1 LAKAKRVFEV
11 AKELGVDSKAIVEK
25 CLAEGVPDI
34 KNHMSTVKVGLY
46 VTIKEWFSA
55 AESSTAIEQAEK
67 VDIEKVRRPA
77 RRKAKA
83 SSKASS
89 PSSAE
94 SDADGGVAVATEDAV
109 SDTVADAAA
118 DTGSGTGSATGSDT
132 IQSGAPVE
140 TSAEAA
146 ARSARK
152 RKSAAGAENAQAA
165 DQADAV
171 ADADQASGQAAG
183 AGSGTGS
190 GTGSKADGKAL
201 RGPGAPVV
209 PAGRPNVPD
218 RPQVVKPAGEQLA
231 KPRSAELRG
240 PRVVRIEKPDAVAP
254 PRSRRVGGGPGG
266 PAGGGGGGG
275 VAGGGADSGV
285 TRSRGP
291 ARGRGVGSRDDESS
305 PQRAASKRRSL
316 TSRRGRSTDLP
327 TGPTQFSE
335 QDLAELD
342 ARLRGASGFL
352 KQRRRDMRKKDHQG
366 PMASAAAV
374 TGGKVEIAEPIFIK
388 DLSSATGIK
397 AADIIKYLFKKGVMS
412 TINSAIDAEAAMEI
426 ALEYDIELVVR
437 EQQTA
442 EQMMIQEF
450 DRRETLDE
458 RGRPPVVTVLGHVD
472 HGKTSLLDRIR
483 KADVAEHEDGGITQ
497 HIGAYRVQFEKG
509 GEERRTVVF
518 LDTPGHEAFTQMR
531 ARGAN
536 MTDLVVLVVAADD
549 GVMPQTVESINHAK
563 AAGVPLVVALNKIDK
578 QEATSDNLHR
588 IYGQLSEHGL
598 NPVEW
603 GGDTEIVKTS
613 AETGQ
618 GVDELLEMLDYQAEL
633 LELKADYG
641 GRARGSVIE
650 AEMQEGRGPVARVL
664 VQEGQIKVGDFL
676 VAGRAYGRVR
686 DMTDDRGRALRD
698 AGPSTPLEI
707 SGIDMV
713 PDAGDMLYVTETL
726 QQAESIALQYRDVE
740 RHKQLASKTKVTLAN
755 FADQIKAGGVQELRL
770 VLKADVQGSIEVI
783 RDSVHKLSTDEVKV
797 RILHSG
803 VGGVNESDVLLAEAS
818 DAVVVGFH
826 VVASQHARDLAEQ
839 RGVDVRLYRVI
850 YDLVDEV
857 KASMEGLLAPET
869 REIRVGQAEVRE
881 VFRVS
886 KIGFIA
892 GCLVTEGVVRRGAK
906 MRVVRDDVVVTDE
919 RSIESLRRVKD
930 DVREVRAGTECG
942 IRLAGFDDVKAGDK
956 LVCYDV
962 EKIKRTL

>member
-1 LAKAKRVFEV
+1 MAKAKRVFEV

-25 CLAEGVPDI
+25 CQAEGVPDI

-46 VTIKEWFSA
+46 QTIKEWFSA
-55 AESSTAIEQAEK
+55 AESSTAIEQAQK

-77 RRKAKA
+77 RRK
-83 SSKASS
+83 SKA
-89 PSSAE
+89 AARAAA
-94 SDADGGVAVATEDAV
+94 SDTDGDVAVATIGDEAAADAGEDA
-109 SDTVADAAA
+109 TRATHDAAA
-118 DTGSGTGSATGSDT
+118 AAAQPARKRRTA
-132 IQSGAPVE
+132 A
-140 TSAEAA
+140 AEAA
-146 ARSARK
+146 GAPGDGQSGE
-152 RKSAAGAENAQAA
+152 AGDATVVQESVSPTPAVGAQAPA
-165 DQADAV
+165 EDEKRP
-171 ADADQASGQAAG
+171 
-183 AGSGTGS
+183 GTRDRS
-190 GTGSKADGKAL
+190 V
-201 RGPGAPVV
+201 RPV
-209 PAGRPNVPD
+209 GRPNVPD
-218 RPQVVKPAGEQLA
+218 RPDVVKPAGEQLA

-240 PRVVRIEKPDAVAP
+240 PKVVRIEKPDAVPP
-254 PRSRRVGGGPGG
+254 PRSRRGLGGPGAG
-266 PAGGGGGGG
+266 PAGGGGAQD
-275 VAGGGADSGV
+275 AGAV

-291 ARGRGVGSRDDESS
+291 VRGRGVGVREEDGDR
-305 PQRAASKRRSL
+305 QRAASKRRSL
-316 TSRRGRSTDLP
+316 TSRRGRGTDLP

-366 PMASAAAV
+366 PMLAAAAV
-374 TGGKVEIAEPIFIK
+374 TGGRVEIAEPIFIK
-388 DLSSATGIK
+388 NLSSVTGIK
-397 AADIIKYLFKKGVMS
+397 AADIIKYLFKKGVMA

-437 EQQTA
+437 EQQTD
-442 EQMMIQEF
+442 EQLMIQEF
-450 DRRETLDE
+450 DRRESRDE

-483 KADVAEHEDGGITQ
+483 KADVAAHEAGGITQ
-497 HIGAYRVQFEKG
+497 HIGAYRVQFEG
-509 GEERRTVVF
+509 QDGRHRTVVF

-536 MTDLVVLVVAADD
+536 MTDMVVLVVAADD
-549 GVMPQTVESINHAK
+549 GVMPQTIESINHAK
-563 AAGVPLVVALNKIDK
+563 AAAVPIVVALNKIDK
-578 QEATSDNLHR
+578 PEATSENLHR

-603 GGDTEIVKTS
+603 GGETEIIKTS

-618 GVDELLEMLDYQAEL
+618 GVEELLEMLDYQAAL

-686 DMTDDRGRALRD
+686 DMTDDRGRALRE
-698 AGPSTPLEI
+698 AGPATPLEI

-713 PDAGDMLYVTETL
+713 PDAGDMFYVAESL
-726 QQAESIALQYRDVE
+726 QQAESIARQYRDVE

-797 RILHSG
+797 RILHAA
-803 VGGVNESDVLLAEAS
+803 VGGINESDVLLAEAS
-818 DAVVVGFH
+818 DAVIVGFH
-826 VVASQHARDLAEQ
+826 VVASQHARDLAEE

-850 YDLVDEV
+850 YELVDEV
-857 KASMEGLLAPET
+857 KASMEGLLAPES
-869 REIRVGQAEVRE
+869 RENRLGQAEVRE

-892 GCLVTEGVVRRGAK
+892 GCLVTEGIVRRGAK

-919 RSIESLRRVKD
+919 RAIESLRRVKD

-942 IRLAGFDDVKAGDK
+942 IRLAGFDDIKVGDK